1 MHDVLMKDTN
11 LSVFVSKKAAA
22 IALLII
28 SLIIG
33 SILGEVHAS
42 EETIAAIQP
51 EVNEAIV
58 SPTLNLIG
66 NVSMMEIGT
75 LPFAV
80 PKVKDL
86 TLDSAMLSKLPVFE
100 PVAEVDDSRYIPKIT
115 GVITSQ
121 YGWRRHPI
129 KKRSIHHNGV
139 DIAARIGDDV
149 YAPAAGIVTFSG
161 VRNGYGNVIEI
172 DHGNGY
178 STLLAHH
185 SKLLVAVG
193 DIVEFGQVIA
203 LAGRTG
209 RVTGPHVHLEIRKN
223 GSLVNPFVYYAK

>member
-1 MHDVLMKDTN
+1 MHDVLMKNTN
-11 LSVFVSKKAAA
+11 ISVFVSKKAAA

-33 SILGEVHAS
+33 SILGEAHAS

-58 SPTLNLIG
+58 SPTLHL
-66 NVSMMEIGT
+66 VSMTEIGI

-86 TLDSAMLSKLPVFE
+86 TLDSALFNDLPIFE
-100 PVAEVDDSRYIPKIT
+100 PIAEVDDSRYIPKIT

-129 KKRSIHHNGV
+129 RKRSIHHNGV
-139 DIAARIGDDV
+139 DIAARVGDDV
-149 YAPAAGIVTFSG
+149 YAPAAGVVMFSG

-185 SKLLVAVG
+185 SKLLVTVG

>member
-1 MHDVLMKDTN
+1 MHDILMKDTN
-11 LSVFVSKKAAA
+11 TSVFVSKKAAA

-33 SILGEVHAS
+33 SILGEAHAS

-51 EVNEAIV
+51 EVNEAVV

-66 NVSMMEIGT
+66 NVSMIEIGT
-75 LPFAV
+75 LPFV
-80 PKVKDL
+80 MPKIKDL
-86 TLDSAMLSKLPVFE
+86 NLDSASLDLPVFT
-100 PVAEVDDSRYIPKIT
+100 PVAEIDDSKHIPRIT
-115 GVITSQ
+115 GIITSQ

-139 DIAARIGDDV
+139 DIAAKIGDDV

-185 SKLLVAVG
+185 SKLLVKVG
-193 DIVEFGQVIA
+193 DVVQLGQVIA

-209 RVTGPHVHLEIRKN
+209 RVTGPHVHLEIRKH

>member
-33 SILGEVHAS
+33 SFSGEVHAS

-51 EVNEAIV
+51 EVNEATV

-66 NVSMMEIGT
+66 NVSIIEIGT
-75 LPFAV
+75 LPFAM
-80 PKVKDL
+80 PKLNQLD
-86 TLDSAMLSKLPVFE
+86 LDSALLAMPVFE
-100 PVAEVDDSRYIPKIT
+100 LVAEVDESKYIPQIT

-139 DIAARIGDDV
+139 DIAAKVGDDV
-149 YAPAAGIVTFSG
+149 YAPASGVVTFSG

-185 SKLLVAVG
+185 SKLLVSVG
-193 DIVEFGQVIA
+193 DIVEMGQVIA

-223 GSLVNPFVYYAK
+223 GSLVNPFVYYNK